1 MMNKARMFAGAVAL
15 ILAGQG
21 GQAHAGQ
28 ALVAETRTGCKLL
41 DLHAGPGR
49 SVMWSGDCVNGLATG
64 PGTADW
70 YVGSQHEAH
79 WTVTMVAGIAQGEG
93 EIAWD
98 VGRRYQGGLKDGKAS
113 GRGIYTW
120 PTGRRYEGEW
130 RDDKRTGRGTMFYP
144 SGERFLGLFEAN
156 RPLSGEYIAADGRQF
171 IAWVL
176 PDGAIRAGEPLKLG
190 TEAARSAP
198 VASRPLEVGRPLN
211 APAVSAPPVRPEA
224 APNIATAPQPGPAVT
239 VRADADRQIG
249 GRPVVGKP
257 ISLVPP
263 RADAPGR

>member
-1 MMNKARMFAGAVAL
+1 MNKARMFAGVVAL

-21 GQAHAGQ
+21 GQAQAAQ
-28 ALVAETRTGCKLL
+28 ALVADTKMRCKLL

-70 YVGSQHEAH
+70 YVGGRHESH
-79 WTVTMVAGIAQGEG
+79 WIVTMVAGIAQGEG
-93 EIAWD
+93 EITWEG
-98 VGRRYQGGLKDGKAS
+98 GRRYQGGLKDGKAS
-113 GRGIYTW
+113 GRGIHAW

-156 RPLSGEYIAADGRQF
+156 RPLSGEYISADGRQF

-176 PDGAIRAGEPLKLG
+176 PDGTVRAGEPLKLG
-190 TEAARSAP
+190 TESPRSIP
-198 VASRPLEVGRPLN
+198 VTLHRMEAGRPPH
-211 APAVSAPPVRPEA
+211 APAVSALPVRPEA
-224 APNIATAPQPGPAVT
+224 APDIATAPQPGPTVT

-257 ISLVPP
+257 VSL
-263 RADAPGR
+263 